1 MTEQEIDILIIGA
14 GPSGSVAAAYLHQQ
28 GFKVKVVEK
37 SKFPRFTIG
46 ESLLPRCME
55 HFEEVGLLD
64 CLKAEKFQ
72 IKQGARFLKEDKS
85 CHFDFKEKH
94 TAGWD
99 WTWQVP
105 RAKFDE
111 TLTNE
116 LQKKGVSISFETEVI
131 AIEFET
137 DGTSKTTIKT
147 TEGKTETLKAKHC
160 IDASGPGRVI
170 PKLLKLVK
178 AATSQGNSSIFTHVN
193 DSKRP
198 KGEEGTLI
206 TFDVVTEK
214 AWLWVIPFSNGN
226 TSIGFVGP
234 SEFIDSFSGTS
245 SEKLRTLLQLS
256 KHYKKRFENSNFL
269 FEPKEFKDFSSPMNA
284 LYGNGY
290 TITGNSAG
298 FLDPVF
304 SSGVTFA
311 TESGLLAAKLT
322 AKKLQGEAV
331 DWERDYENHLK
342 QGVEVFKTYVDEW
355 YSGNLQKIF
364 FTDTINPEIKK
375 QICSVLA
382 GYVWDTSNPF
392 VKNHQRLVT
401 TLAKVIEIERQEG

>member
-1 MTEQEIDILIIGA
+1 MTEQEVDILIIGA
-14 GPSGSVAAAYLHQQ
+14 GPSGSVAAAYSHQQ
-28 GFKVKVVEK
+28 GFNVKVVEK
-37 SKFPRFTIG
+37 SKFPRFAIG

-64 CLKAEKFQ
+64 SLKAQNFQ
-72 IKQGARFLKEDKS
+72 IKKGARFLKEGKS

-94 TAGWD
+94 TNGWD

-105 RAKFDE
+105 RAEFDK
-111 TLTNE
+111 TLTDE
-116 LQKKGVSISFETEVI
+116 LQKKGVPILFETEVTGI
-131 AIEFET
+131 RFREN
-137 DGTSKTTIKT
+137 GTSKTTVINPD
-147 TEGKTETLKAKHC
+147 GKEQHILAKHI

-170 PKLLKLVK
+170 PKLLNQVK
-178 AATSQGNSSIFTHVN
+178 PTSSQGNAAIFTHIEDIN
-193 DSKRP
+193 RP
-198 KGEEGTLI
+198 NGEEGTLI
-206 TFDVVTEK
+206 TFDVVTEST
-214 AWLWVIPFSNGN
+214 WLWVIPFSNGK

-234 SEFIDSFSGTS
+234 SEFIDSFSGST
-245 SEKLRTLLQLS
+245 SEKLRKLLNLS
-256 KHYKKRFENSNFL
+256 NHYYKRFENNDFL
-269 FEPKEFKDFSSPMNA
+269 FDPKHFENFSSPMNT

-322 AKKLQGEAV
+322 AKKLRGQTI
-331 DWERDYENHLK
+331 DWEKGYENHLK
-342 QGVEVFKTYVDEW
+342 QGVSVFKTYVDEW

-364 FTDTINPEIKK
+364 FAKTINPEIKK

-392 VKNHQRLVT
+392 VKNHQRLVNA
-401 TLAKVIEIERQEG
+401 LAKVIEMDSDG